1 MTDVHLVRHGETVWH
16 AENRYAGSTDVP
28 LTERGRMQAQELA
41 RWAAG
46 AGLTRVLSS
55 DLGRARDT
63 ATLAADAAGLPL
75 EIDSRLREIDFG
87 RAEGLTAA
95 EMDAAFPEARA
106 AFLAAPATSPL
117 PGGEPGAVVADRMLA
132 ALADAIRGTDGPVL
146 IVGHTTAIRLALCAL
161 LGLPLDGYRDRF
173 PSLHN
178 AALTTVRLP
187 QHGDL
192 RGAGALLA
200 LNAPAVPRG
209 G

>member
-1 MTDVHLVRHGETVWH
+1 MTDVYLVRHGETEWH
-16 AENRYAGSTDVP
+16 AENRYAGLSDVP
-28 LTERGRMQAQELA
+28 LTERGRAQARELA

-55 DLGRARDT
+55 DLSRARDT
-63 ATLAADAAGLPL
+63 ARVAADAAGLAL
-75 EIDSRLREIDFG
+75 EIDARVREVDFG

-95 EMDAAFPEARA
+95 EMDDAFPEARA

-117 PGGEPGAVVADRMLA
+117 PDGEPGAAVADRMLA
-132 ALADAIRGTDGPVL
+132 ALADARGGAGGPVL

-173 PSLHN
+173 PTLRN

-187 QHGDL
+187 PHGDL
-192 RGAGALLA
+192 RGTGALLA
-200 LNAPAVPRG
+200 LNAPAVPRER
-209 G
+209 